1 MVLLGDV
8 GQVELIS
15 VRLEIV
21 LISAQDRCMVC
32 AECTTGVEIILGT
45 PVGTPRLRV
54 SSGSSFWSVLEIVL
68 ILALDGCTVCARCT
82 TGMEINLGTSW

>member
-15 VRLEIV
+15 VCLEIV
-21 LISAQDRCMVC
+21 LISPQDWCTVC

-45 PVGTPRLRV
+45 LVGTPR
-54 SSGSSFWSVLEIVL
+54 
-68 ILALDGCTVCARCT
+68 
-82 TGMEINLGTSW
+82 